1 MARSMAHWRT
11 ADAVGNL
18 LQRLTGYVFALS
30 WNPWRGGTMRLEWDC
45 IRFTQT
51 VGWEARDTQVERLT
65 DYDALVSWCAERA
78 IISHDHAV
86 AMRAQARGEPDAARN
101 ALDDARTLRLTIYR
115 LLVSV
120 GTGVAPDAT
129 RIEELNDYL
138 SRYLP
143 ARRLASTPAGLAWG
157 WRLDP
162 SRLDHPLGPIAW
174 STADLLT
181 SPEAHRLSLCAADDC
196 GWLFIDSSRNHSRRW
211 CDMADCGNRAKV
223 RRFRSRRR
231 EADR

>member
-1 MARSMAHWRT
+1 
-11 ADAVGNL
+11 
-18 LQRLTGYVFALS
+18 
-30 WNPWRGGTMRLEWDC
+30 MRLEWDC

-86 AMRAQARGEPDAARN
+86 AVRAQARGEPDAARN
-101 ALDDARTLRLTIYR
+101 
-115 LLVSV
+115 
-120 GTGVAPDAT
+120 
-129 RIEELNDYL
+129 
-138 SRYLP
+138 
-143 ARRLASTPAGLAWG
+143 RLASTPAGLAWD